1 MEAIDL
7 INRAFDLIKDVS
19 AYILS
24 NEDWIYYFINPKDK
38 NVNRPIF
45 DIIKE
50 HPDCWKEYVTLK
62 VSSFNGVSAS
72 VTIEMEDE
80 YGEPHTYQRYIVLS
94 SFNPDVEYNKKAM
107 SGELNKLLIK
117 EMNEQIDYFNVKIK
131 ELKARIKELET
142 E

>member
-7 INRAFDLIKDVS
+7 INRAFDLIRDVS

-24 NEDWIYYFINPKDK
+24 NEDWIYYFINPKDET
-38 NVNRPIF
+38 VNKPIF

-50 HPDCWKEYVTLK
+50 HPDCWKEYVTLE
-62 VSSFNGVSAS
+62 VSSFNGVSAG

-80 YGEPHTYQRYIVLS
+80 YGESHTYQRYIGLS
-94 SFNPDVEYNKKAM
+94 SFNPNVEYNKKAM

-117 EMNEQIDYFNVKIK
+117 EMNEQIAYLNVKI
-131 ELKARIKELET
+131 EGLKARIKELET

>member
-38 NVNRPIF
+38 SVNRPIF

-50 HPDCWKEYVTLK
+50 HPDCWKEYATLK
-62 VSSFNGVSAS
+62 VSSFNGVSAG
-72 VTIEMEDE
+72 VTIEIDE
-80 YGEPHTYQRYIVLS
+80 CGEPHTYQRYIVLS
-94 SFNPDVEYNKKAM
+94 SFNDNVEYNKKAM

-117 EMNEQIDYFNVKIK
+117 EMNEQIDYLNVKME
-131 ELKARIKELET
+131 ELKARVKELET